1 MVIAQRIAAML
12 PNRAD
17 WAAVRRNPRGD
28 LIAGLTVAI
37 VALPLA
43 LAFGVASGLGAR
55 AGLMTAIVA
64 GALAAVFG
72 GSNLQVSGPTGAM
85 TVVLIPVAHRFGANG
100 VLMVGMLA
108 GAILILA
115 AFSGLGRAARYLPS
129 PVIEGFTAGI
139 AVVIVLQQVPAMLG
153 TNGTGSKAWQS
164 AFDALRHYAHH
175 PRPWSIIVALT
186 VASLIL
192 IGVRWRPAIPTSL
205 AVVALATAIVHI
217 AHLDVAQLG
226 SLPSG
231 IPAPNL
237 GFFHAGLIGA
247 LAPSALAVAALGAL
261 ESLLS
266 ATVADGMTV
275 GQQHDPD
282 RELFGQGIA
291 NLAAPLF
298 GGVPATAAIARTAV
312 NVRAGGTSRLA
323 AFTHA
328 LVLAAIVLAAAPLV
342 GAIPVAALAGVLLA
356 TCIQMIEVGSLAA
369 ITRATRSDAVV
380 LLMTFTITVAVNL
393 VTAVAIGVGVAVIL
407 ALRSVSRSSRL
418 EQVALDP
425 SEHDREEHELLAQH
439 IVAYRIDGPLFFAA
453 AHRFLLELTEVAD
466 VRVVILRL
474 SRVTSLDTTGAR
486 VLGDAIGRLER
497 RGIIVMLSGIRPNH
511 DHILNTLGVAEHLR
525 RDSRVFPD
533 TPTAITHARALLQP
547 PPAGVTSGRSGQ
559 PNVTQVREE

>member
-1 MVIAQRIAAML
+1 
-12 PNRAD
+12 
-17 WAAVRRNPRGD
+17 
-28 LIAGLTVAI
+28 
-37 VALPLA
+37 
-43 LAFGVASGLGAR
+43 
-55 AGLMTAIVA
+55 
-64 GALAAVFG
+64 
-72 GSNLQVSGPTGAM
+72 
-85 TVVLIPVAHRFGANG
+85 
-100 VLMVGMLA
+100 
-108 GAILILA
+108 
-115 AFSGLGRAARYLPS
+115 
-129 PVIEGFTAGI
+129 
-139 AVVIVLQQVPAMLG
+139 
-153 TNGTGSKAWQS
+153 
-164 AFDALRHYAHH
+164 
-175 PRPWSIIVALT
+175 
-186 VASLIL
+186 
-192 IGVRWRPAIPTSL
+192 
-205 AVVALATAIVHI
+205 
-217 AHLDVAQLG
+217 
-226 SLPSG
+226 
-231 IPAPNL
+231 
-237 GFFHAGLIGA
+237 
-247 LAPSALAVAALGAL
+247 
-261 ESLLS
+261 
-266 ATVADGMTV
+266 
-275 GQQHDPD
+275 
-282 RELFGQGIA
+282 
-291 NLAAPLF
+291 
-298 GGVPATAAIARTAV
+298 
-312 NVRAGGTSRLA
+312 
-323 AFTHA
+323 
-328 LVLAAIVLAAAPLV
+328 VLAAIVLAAAPLV